1 MTSPSLSGR
10 PLGAFERA
18 MLRTQRHSPFDVVL
32 VLRFARGPSGEAVE
46 RALAALQARHALLRW
61 RIGGPRRAPAFVE
74 GAPAIPLERV
84 ERQGADGWRA
94 LAERQ
99 LAHRFDLESGPFCHA
114 LLAGPDADGHAELV
128 LTLPHFAVD
137 GSSGAPLLEEL
148 LAAAEGAEDGGEV
161 SGGAG
166 DADVPDATGHACRVD
181 LAGDLPHLE
190 DRFPARFRGFGG
202 RLRVLR
208 GLARELAGEA
218 RYAFGAR
225 GLPPLRVARTGGS
238 RIATFELEAPETAAL
253 LAGLRR
259 RRLTLNA
266 ALVGAWSAAFAAA
279 RYGAR
284 GGPVRVFTMASL
296 RRLVSPPV
304 AEGALGSGWA
314 MTRVTLP
321 VPQALAR
328 PGDDS
333 AAAAATTA
341 VFTEEVR
348 DALRAGFER
357 GDPFVSFL
365 TAESMMGLVLGP
377 VKKRMGE
384 LAVSYTGVAK
394 VGPAHGALRLDGFEV
409 FVSTMDIGPALIAQH
424 RIWRGQLFG
433 GLVYHEQDLDAPA
446 VAALAEDVRLRLATL
461 AAPRPEPAPPTRP
474 RPVASNPVG
483 GTA

>member
-1 MTSPSLSGR
+1 MTSPSPSGR

-46 RALAALQARHALLRW
+46 RALAALRARHALLRW
-61 RIGGPRRAPAFVE
+61 RIAGPRGAPGFVD

-84 ERQGADGWRA
+84 ERQGPEGWRA

-99 LAHRFDLESGPFCHA
+99 LAHRFDLERGPFCHA
-114 LLAGPDADGHAELV
+114 VLAGPDPDGRAELV

-148 LAAAEGAEDGGEV
+148 LVA
-161 SGGAG
+161 AG
-166 DADVPDATGHACRVD
+166 DAEGGGEPAE
-181 LAGDLPHLE
+181 DLPRLE

-238 RIATFELEAPETAAL
+238 RIATFELEAAETSEL
-253 LAGLRR
+253 LVGLRR

-296 RRLVSPPV
+296 RRLVAPPV

-314 MTRVTLP
+314 MTRLTLT

-328 PGDDS
+328 PGDES
-333 AAAAATTA
+333 AAAAATSA

-348 DALRAGFER
+348 DALRAGLER

-377 VKKRMGE
+377 LSKRMGE

-394 VGPAHGALRLDGFEV
+394 VAPAHGPLLLEGFEV
-409 FVSTMDIGPALIAQH
+409 FVSTMDVGPALIAQH
-424 RIWRGQLFG
+424 RIWQGRLFG
-433 GLVYHEQDLDAPA
+433 GLVYHEHDLDAAA
-446 VAALAEDVRLRLATL
+446 VAALAQDVRRRLATL
-461 AAPRPEPAPPTRP
+461 AAPRPEPAPPARSRP
-474 RPVASNPVG
+474 LASTPGG
-483 GTA
+483 GTG

>member
-1 MTSPSLSGR
+1 
-10 PLGAFERA
+10 

-32 VLRFARGPSGEAVE
+32 VLRFARGPSVGAVE

-61 RIGGPRRAPAFVE
+61 RIGGTRRTPAFVD
-74 GAPAIPLERV
+74 GAPPIPLERI
-84 ERQGADGWRA
+84 ERGGTDGWRA

-99 LAHRFDLESGPFCHA
+99 LAHRFELETGPFCHA
-114 LLAGPDADGHAELV
+114 LLAGPDAEGRADLV

-148 LAAAEGAEDGGEV
+148 LAAAAAAEEFAAPAAE
-161 SGGAG
+161 SAS
-166 DADVPDATGHACRVD
+166 
-181 LAGDLPHLE
+181 DLPRLE
-190 DRFPARFRGFGG
+190 ERFPARFRGLGG

-208 GLARELAGEA
+208 GLGRELAGEA

-238 RIATFELEAPETAAL
+238 RIACFALEASDTASL

-279 RYGAR
+279 RYGPR
-284 GGPVRVFTMASL
+284 GGPVRTFTMASL
-296 RRLVSPPV
+296 RRLVAPPV

-314 MTRVTLP
+314 MTRLTLP

-328 PGDDS
+328 PGDPS

-341 VFTEEVR
+341 VFTEQVC
-348 DALRAGFER
+348 DALRAGHAR
-357 GDPFVSFL
+357 GDAFVSFL

-377 VKKRMGE
+377 LKKRMGE
-384 LAVSYTGVAK
+384 LAVSYSGVAR
-394 VGPAHGALRLDGFEV
+394 VAPAHGSLRLDGFEV
-409 FVSTMDIGPALIAQH
+409 FVSTMDVGPALIAQH
-424 RIWRGQLFG
+424 RIWQGRLLG
-433 GLVYHEQDLDAPA
+433 GLVYHEHDLDAPA
-446 VAALAEDVRLRLATL
+446 VAALAEDVRRRLAAL
-461 AAPRPEPAPPTRP
+461 ARP
-474 RPVASNPVG
+474 RHEAGPPPRARPAAATPG
-483 GTA
+483 GGAG